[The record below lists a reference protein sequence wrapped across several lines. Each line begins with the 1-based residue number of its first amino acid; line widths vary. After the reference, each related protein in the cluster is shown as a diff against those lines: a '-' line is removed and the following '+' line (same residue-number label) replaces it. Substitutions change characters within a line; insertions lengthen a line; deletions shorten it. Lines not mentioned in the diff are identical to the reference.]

1 MLSAHHQQ
9 RYSEALLAH
18 AALATDMYG
27 DWGVHAAVVATTVLA
42 VGACVTLHYEAL
54 SWLSRRLG
62 ASAAPHTHGRRR
74 VLYGIFGVLSV
85 HVAEIWVF
93 GLAFYL
99 LEAAG
104 ASFGVIHGI
113 ATGSLVDH
121 VYFSAVTFTTVG
133 FGDVIPSG
141 PLRFLAGTE
150 ALTGF
155 VLITWSA
162 SFTYLEM
169 GRFWRRD

>member
-1 MLSAHHQQ
+1 VN
-9 RYSEALLAH
+9 LA
-18 AALATDMYG
+18 
-27 DWGVHAAVVATTVLA
+27 VIAVTILA
-42 VGACVTLHYEAL
+42 VGVCVTLHYEVL
-54 SWLSRRLG
+54 SWLSRRLSG
-62 ASAAPHTHGRRR
+62 QDHTGDHRRRR

-85 HVAEIWVF
+85 HVTEIWIF

-99 LEAAG
+99 LQATSPSFGHIQGIAAG
-104 ASFGVIHGI
+104 
-113 ATGSLVDH
+113 SLADH

-133 FGDVIPSG
+133 FGDVIPAG
-141 PLRFLAGTE
+141 PVRFLAGTE

-162 SFTYLEM
+162 SFTFLEM

>member
-1 MLSAHHQQ
+1 MQ
-9 RYSEALLAH
+9 RWQLGWLLVASSGD
-18 AALATDMYG
+18 TSWNRGVYG
-27 DWGVHAAVVATTVLA
+27 DWGVNLAVVAVTVLA
-42 VGACVTLHYEAL
+42 VGVCVTLHYEVL

-62 ASAAPHTHGRRR
+62 AQEHGGDHRRRR

-85 HVAEIWVF
+85 HVAEIWIF
-93 GLAFYL
+93 GLVFYL
-99 LEAAG
+99 LQATSTSFGHIQGIAAG
-104 ASFGVIHGI
+104 
-113 ATGSLVDH
+113 SLADH

-133 FGDVIPSG
+133 FGDVIPAG
-141 PLRFLAGTE
+141 PVRFLAGTE

-162 SFTYLEM
+162 SFTFLEM

>member
-1 MLSAHHQQ
+1 MHGVLLGWPV
-9 RYSEALLAH
+9 EAASGGAPLGG
-18 AALATDMYG
+18 DVYG
-27 DWGVHAAVVATTVLA
+27 DWGVNLAVVLVTVVA
-42 VGACVTLHYEAL
+42 VGLSVILHYEVL

-62 ASAAPHTHGRRR
+62 GKDRNGKHHRRQ

-85 HVAEIWVF
+85 HVCEIWIF

-99 LEAAG
+99 LQAVSP
-104 ASFGVIHGI
+104 SFGHVHGI
-113 ATGSLVDH
+113 AAGSLVDH

-133 FGDVIPSG
+133 FGDVIPFG
-141 PLRFLAGTE
+141 PVRFLAGTE

-162 SFTYLEM
+162 SFTFLEM

>member
-1 MLSAHHQQ
+1 M
-9 RYSEALLAH
+9 RMERMMGLLA
-18 AALATDMYG
+18 ASPVRSIWMQGEYG
-27 DWGVHAAVVATTVLA
+27 DWVVNLAVVAITVVVVA
-42 VGACVTLHYEAL
+42 VCVIIHYEVL

-62 ASAAPHTHGRRR
+62 HFDHIEGFRRRR

-85 HVAEIWVF
+85 HTAEIWIF

-99 LEAAG
+99 MAIGSPL
-104 ASFGVIHGI
+104 FGHIHGI
-113 ATGSLVDH
+113 AAGSLVDH

-133 FGDVIPSG
+133 FGDVIPAG
-141 PLRFLAGTE
+141 PVRFLAGTE
-150 ALTGF
+150 ALAGF

-169 GRFWRRD
+169 NRFWRRD

>member
-1 MLSAHHQQ
+1 MGLAHG
-9 RYSEALLAH
+9 RWCSEILLAPV
-18 AALATDMYG
+18 AAVRGAYG
-27 DWGVHAAVVATTVLA
+27 DWSAHAIVVAVTVLA
-42 VGACVTLHYEAL
+42 VGACVMLHYEAL

-62 ASAAPHTHGRRR
+62 VSAAAHTHGRRR

-99 LEAAG
+99 LAAAG

>member
-1 MLSAHHQQ
+1 MQ
-9 RYSEALLAH
+9 ALLLGGLVQAVSGG
-18 AALATDMYG
+18 APADGDAYG
-27 DWGVHAAVVATTVLA
+27 DWGVNLAVIVATIVA
-42 VGACVTLHYEAL
+42 VGLCVTLHYEVL

-62 ASAAPHTHGRRR
+62 SKDRTVRHHRRQ

-85 HVAEIWVF
+85 HVCEIWIF

-99 LEAAG
+99 LQSIG
-104 ASFGVIHGI
+104 PSFGHVHGI
-113 ATGSLVDH
+113 AAGSLVDH

-133 FGDVIPSG
+133 FGDVIPFG
-141 PLRFLAGTE
+141 PVRFLAGTE

-162 SFTYLEM
+162 SFTFLEM